1 MFGGHPL
8 SHDPA
13 RIPQVAMIHKFR
25 TCESTEK
32 QHVLPFGRAVQQA
45 TEIRITVTAC
55 LSSALS
61 G

>member
-1 MFGGHPL
+1 MFGGHLL

-25 TCESTEK
+25 IGESTEK
-32 QHVLPFGRAVQQA
+32 QHVLPFGRAAQRA
-45 TEIRITVTAC
+45 TEIRIAVRSC
-55 LSSALS
+55 LFSALS